1 MKYIMETFQL
11 FTILI
16 ASMVFI
22 GLFIYSA
29 VIFYSGKNKIFPPD
43 MAPCPDGWKLNKD
56 GTCKI
61 PTPGPTANLGNLENT
76 GHQIFIY
83 DNIKDQA
90 NYSYLPTYYDII
102 TDETYKG
109 RIDPNLPLGYYTK
122 DIPAGYDVENPQL
135 GVVNF
140 ADPGWASYGDP
151 YCAMKKWAKTQNI
164 QWDGILSY
172 NNFC

>member
-1 MKYIMETFQL
+1 METFQL

-16 ASMVFI
+16 ATLVFI

-29 VIFYSGKNKIFPPD
+29 IVFYSGKNTLFPPD

-61 PTPGPTANLGNLENT
+61 PIPGLTSNLGNLANT
-76 GHQIFIY
+76 GHQIYIY
-83 DNIKDQA
+83 DNIKRKS
-90 NYSYLPTYYDII
+90 NYSYLPEYYDIA
-102 TDETYKG
+102 TDKKYNG

-135 GVVNF
+135 GSVNF
-140 ADPGWASYGDP
+140 ADPGWSSYGDP
-151 YCAMKKWAKTQNI
+151 YCEMKKWAKTQNI
-164 QWDGILSY
+164 QWDGLLSY
-172 NNFC
+172 NNSC